1 LKPKENITKGQ
12 KKVGMQDTRI
22 VKKQMDEMRVNKDDI
37 QELVKQRTNQ
47 RLKKITK
54 SKNPLKLFLNIRNIP
69 YLS

>member
-1 LKPKENITKGQ
+1 
-12 KKVGMQDTRI
+12 MQDTRI
-22 VKKQMDEMRVNKDDI
+22 VKKQMDEMRANKDDI

-47 RLKKITK
+47 RLKKITQ

>member
-1 LKPKENITKGQ
+1 
-12 KKVGMQDTRI
+12 MQDTRI
-22 VKKQMDEMRVNKDDI
+22 VKKQMDEMRANKDDI